1 VEEAQES
8 VQGWYERSVVVPA
21 EWRGRTV
28 VLDIARVSTD
38 AVVELNGVKC
48 GQIAWP
54 RGEVDVTRAVKFG
67 ERNTLRVRVLA
78 TTTAD
83 SVPNFMG
90 TVDTQV
96 SFQKATLDSRGITGD
111 VVLYSRPSGAHI
123 SDVFVQTSTRKK
135 QLTAS
140 VELSGLRQAGTVQLE
155 AQLFDEKG
163 KLEKSFTRA
172 GVAVKAGATQT
183 VSATWPWANPRLW
196 DVGKPN
202 LYTLKLRVTG
212 AGVRDQWRQEFGFR
226 EIWREGRDFYLNG
239 TLLRLRPTS
248 ANSSGGMDAI
258 AASSIDSMR
267 EAGFNFYEYWPNDTW
282 ERGSFDTR
290 AAILRAADRK
300 GFLVAAGLPWH
311 GRLHYRFQHLA
322 FHL

>member
-1 VEEAQES
+1 
-8 VQGWYERSVVVPA
+8 
-21 EWRGRTV
+21 
-28 VLDIARVSTD
+28 
-38 AVVELNGVKC
+38 
-48 GQIAWP
+48 
-54 RGEVDVTRAVKFG
+54 
-67 ERNTLRVRVLA
+67 
-78 TTTAD
+78 
-83 SVPNFMG
+83 
-90 TVDTQV
+90 
-96 SFQKATLDSRGITGD
+96 
-111 VVLYSRPSGAHI
+111 
-123 SDVFVQTSTRKK
+123 
-135 QLTAS
+135 
-140 VELSGLRQAGTVQLE
+140 VQLE

-300 GFLVAAGLPWH
+300 GF
-311 GRLHYRFQHLA
+311 
-322 FHL
+322 